1 LKFLSEILV
10 ICVEKLFMET
20 NGFVIRII
28 NGVKSLTL
36 SLLVVVKKVKSD
48 FEGGVEKVV
57 ENQSLFYLRN

>member
-1 LKFLSEILV
+1 
-10 ICVEKLFMET
+10 MET

-48 FEGGVEKVV
+48 FEGGVEKVD